1 MGSLVRRRWLA
12 LLVALLPL
20 ALPAAAQDSPATDSW
35 LVVLQ
40 GDVVSVAGDRLD
52 LNADPHSIGFT
63 DRPERLVRFIDTEGF
78 VSRSWG
84 TGGVFAIDPPNASL
98 IGENGTLAIVELTA
112 ALWSDG
118 RLGLDFVLLEGD
130 LPAPGDRAVL
140 TIDTVACCDTLQCW
154 DPNTCPQA

>member
-20 ALPAAAQDSPATDSW
+20 ALPAAAQDSPATDSC
-35 LVVLQ
+35 
-40 GDVVSVAGDRLD
+40 LD